1 MNTGVSFMDYS
12 FLDGQRLNGTLFD
25 DFRRHPAKVTLLVFS
40 SILLIIPQRAHQR
53 HVSAFLVK

>member
-1 MNTGVSFMDYS
+1 MSFMDYS